1 MIADLKFALRMLAKN
16 PGFTLIAVLMLAL
29 GIGANTA
36 VFSALNALFIRPLP
50 IQQPEAVVC
59 GYAMREGRDP
69 YLTSAL
75 EYNAYREQSRSF
87 TVSGIATPR
96 SFNFAGGGEPERL
109 PGAAVTIDYLT
120 TLGVKLFAGR
130 TFLEEEDRPG
140 GPTVALISYELWERR
155 FGGDPK
161 LVGQSLTLDNGSY
174 TVIGIFPPGFNMPF
188 AADIWVPFQSDISSA
203 PLDQRAQ
210 PAYDMVARLKP
221 GVTIRTADAELK
233 QITAHLAVEYPQIRQ
248 GWSYKL
254 ISLRQNLMGDLE
266 GRTRKAL
273 FALVAAVAFLL
284 LICCA
289 NLANLLLAR
298 GVARE
303 GEISIRFALGAGPAR
318 IARQMLTES
327 LLLALLGGAAGTL
340 LAGWI
345 VPLLGKLSP
354 VKVVSLASFLRDF
367 RIDSRVLVFSF
378 LLSLLTAAIFGS
390 IPAIKL
396 MRSRHLITVI
406 KQKEQRAGETSGGRL
421 LDILVTAEIAMA
433 TTLLVAGG
441 LIVQSFQGLQRIKLG
456 FRPDNLLT
464 VEMQLP
470 PSTYRDQ
477 RARVA
482 FAQQL
487 LERVR
492 TLPGVVSAGTTT
504 NFPMQLYDAASS
516 FTVED
521 APAPTPDSAPM
532 TIHRLVGP
540 GYLKTIG
547 ATLLR
552 GRDLSEQD
560 TMQTLPVV
568 VINEELARQAWP
580 NQDPIGK
587 RIRRGRAAETNNPW
601 LTVIGVVANVK
612 EDRFNFRTDR
622 PVWYLGYAQ
631 EINRPLIRPLI
642 LAVRTDGNPANFTG
656 AIRSAIHA
664 VDPNQAITSVTIMKA
679 YLAEVL
685 MRERFSALLMGTLA
699 MLGLILAALGLYG
712 VMAYSVARRTGEIGL
727 RMALGA
733 ASRDIFHLVLGRA
746 LALIGCGLVIGLLG
760 ALGMTRGLSAM
771 LYQISPTDPFTFTA
785 VAMLLATVA
794 LLACYLPARW
804 ATHVDPMEA
813 LRCE

>member
-1 MIADLKFALRMLAKN
+1 MLDDIRFAFRQLIKN
-16 PGFTLIAVLMLAL
+16 PGFTLVAVLTLAL
-29 GIGANTA
+29 GIGAGTA
-36 VFSALNALFIRPLP
+36 VFSALNALFVRALP
-50 IQQPEAVVC
+50 IEQPEAVVC
-59 GYAMREGRDP
+59 GYAMREGHDP

-87 TVSGIATPR
+87 TVTGIATPR
-96 SFNFAGGGEPERL
+96 SFNLAGGGEPERL
-109 PGAAVTIDYLT
+109 PGAAVTVDYLT

-130 TFLEEEDRPG
+130 TFLEDEDRPG
-140 GPTVALISYELWERR
+140 GPTVALISYELWQRR

-161 LVGQSLTLDNGSY
+161 LVGRSLTLDDGSY

-188 AADIWVPFQSDISSA
+188 AADIWVPLQSDINAA

-221 GVTIRTADAELK
+221 GVILRAADAELK
-233 QITAHLAVEYPQIRQ
+233 HIAARLAVEYPQFRK

-254 ISLRQNLMGDLE
+254 ISLRQNLMGDFE
-266 GRTRKAL
+266 GGTRKGL

-303 GEISIRFALGAGPAR
+303 GEISIRFALGAGRAR
-318 IARQMLTES
+318 IVRQLLTES
-327 LLLALLGGAAGTL
+327 LLIALLGGAAGTL
-340 LAGWI
+340 LAGWV

-367 RIDSRVLVFSF
+367 RIDSRVLAFSF

-406 KQKEQRAGETSGGRL
+406 KQKEQRVGGASGGRL

-433 TTLLVAGG
+433 ATLLVAGG
-441 LIVQSFQGLQRIKLG
+441 LIVQSFQSLQRITLG
-456 FRPDNLLT
+456 FRPDNLLM

-470 PSTYRDQ
+470 PSKYRDQ
-477 RARVA
+477 SARVA
-482 FAQQL
+482 FAKQL

-492 TLPGVVSAGTTT
+492 ALPGIDSVGTTT
-504 NFPMQLYDAASS
+504 NFPLQLYDAASS
-516 FTVED
+516 FTVEG
-521 APAPTPDSAPM
+521 APATTAGLAPM
-532 TIHRLVGP
+532 TVHRLVSP

-547 ATLLR
+547 AALLR

-560 TMQTLPVV
+560 TAQSLPVV
-568 VINEELARQAWP
+568 VVSEELARQAWP

-587 RIRRGRAAETNNPW
+587 RIRRGRADETNNPW
-601 LTVIGVVANVK
+601 LTVIGVVANIK
-612 EDRFNFRTDR
+612 EDRFNFRADR
-622 PVWYLGYAQ
+622 AVWYLSYAQ
-631 EINRPLIRPLI
+631 EINRPLIGPLI
-642 LAVRTDGNPANFTG
+642 LAVRTEGDPANFTG
-656 AIRSAIHA
+656 AIRGAIHA
-664 VDPNQAITSVTIMKA
+664 VDPNQAISSVTIMKA

-685 MRERFSALLMGTLA
+685 MRERFNALLMGTLA
-699 MLGLILAALGLYG
+699 MLGLVLAALGLYG

-733 ASRDIFHLVLGRA
+733 ASRDVFRLVLGHA
-746 LALIGCGLVIGLLG
+746 FALIGCGLVIGLLG
-760 ALGMTRGLSAM
+760 AFGITRGLSAT
-771 LYQISPTDPFTFTA
+771 LYQISPTDPATFTVVA
-785 VAMLLATVA
+785 VLLASVA
-794 LLACYLPARW
+794 LLACYLPARR
-804 ATHVDPMEA
+804 ATRVDPIIA
-813 LRCE
+813 LRTE

>member
-1 MIADLKFALRMLAKN
+1 MISDLKYALRMLVKTPA
-16 PGFTLIAVLMLAL
+16 FTVIAVLTLAL
-29 GIGANTA
+29 GIGANSA

-50 IQQPEAVVC
+50 IERPEAVVC

-75 EYNAYREQSRSF
+75 EYNAYREQSHSF

-109 PGAAVTIDYLT
+109 PGAAVTVDYLT

-130 TFLEEEDRPG
+130 TFLKEEDRPG
-140 GPTVALISYELWERR
+140 GPTVALISYDLWQRR

-161 LVGQSLTLDNGSY
+161 LIGRSLTLDDGSY
-174 TVIGIFPPGFNMPF
+174 TIIGVFPPGFNMPF
-188 AADIWVPFQSDISSA
+188 AADIWVPFQSDINSA
-203 PLDQRAQ
+203 ALDQRAQ
-210 PAYDMVARLKP
+210 PAYDMVARLKA
-221 GVTIRTADAELK
+221 GVTLQTADAELK
-233 QITAHLAVEYPQIRQ
+233 QIAARLAVEYPQIRQ

-298 GVARE
+298 GVTRE
-303 GEISIRFALGAGPAR
+303 GEISIRFALGARGSR
-318 IARQMLTES
+318 IVRQLLTET
-327 LLLALLGGAAGTL
+327 LLLGLLGGAAGTL
-340 LAGWI
+340 LAAWI
-345 VPLLGKLSP
+345 VPLLGRLSP

-367 RIDSRVLVFSF
+367 RIDSRVIVFSF
-378 LLSLLTAAIFGS
+378 MLSLLTAAIFGS

-396 MRSRHLITVI
+396 IRSRHLITVI
-406 KQKEQRAGETSGGRL
+406 KQKEQRAGGTSGGRL

-433 TTLLVAGG
+433 ATLLIAGG
-441 LIVQSFQGLQRIKLG
+441 LIVQSFQSLQRIKLG
-456 FRPDNLLT
+456 FRPNNLLM

-470 PSTYRDQ
+470 PSKYRDQ
-477 RARVA
+477 SARVA

-492 TLPGVVSAGTTT
+492 ALPGVVFAGTTT
-504 NFPMQLYDAASS
+504 NFPLQLYDAASS
-516 FTVED
+516 FTVEG

-532 TIHRLVGP
+532 TIHRLVSP

-547 ATLLR
+547 TTLLR

-560 TMQTLPVV
+560 TAKSLPVV
-568 VINEELARQAWP
+568 VVSEELARQAWP

-587 RIRRGRAAETNNPW
+587 RIRRGRADETNNPW
-601 LTVIGVVANVK
+601 LTVVGIVANVK

-642 LAVRTDGNPANFTG
+642 LAVRTNGDPANFIG
-656 AIRSAIHA
+656 AIRGAIHA
-664 VDPNQAITSVTIMKA
+664 VDPNQAISSMTVMKA

-733 ASRDIFHLVLGRA
+733 RSRHIFRLVLGHA
-746 LALIGCGLVIGLLG
+746 LALIACGLVIGLLG
-760 ALGMTRGLSAM
+760 AFGMTRGLSAT
-771 LYQISPTDPFTFTA
+771 LYEISSTDPFTFVA
-785 VAMLLATVA
+785 VAILLATVA
-794 LLACYLPARW
+794 MLACYLPARW
-804 ATHVDPMEA
+804 ATRVDPMVA
-813 LRCE
+813 LRYE

>member
-1 MIADLKFALRMLAKN
+1 MNDLKFALRQLRKS
-16 PGFTLIAVLMLAL
+16 PGFTFVVVITLGL

-87 TVSGIATPR
+87 TVIGIAAPR
-96 SFNFAGGGEPERL
+96 SFNFAAGGEPERL
-109 PGAAVTIDYLT
+109 PGAAVTVDYLT

-130 TFLEEEDRPG
+130 AFREEEDRPS
-140 GPTVALISYELWERR
+140 GPTVALISYELWQRR

-161 LVGQSLTLDNGSY
+161 LVGQSLTLDDRSY

-188 AADIWVPFQSDISSA
+188 AADVWVPLQSDINAA

-221 GVTIRTADAELK
+221 GVTFRTADAELK
-233 QITAHLAVEYPQIRQ
+233 QIAAHLAVEYRQIRQ

-266 GRTRKAL
+266 GHTRTAL

-303 GEISIRFALGAGPAR
+303 GEISIRFALGAGRAR
-318 IARQMLTES
+318 IVGQLLTES

-340 LAGWI
+340 LAGCV
-345 VPLLGKLSP
+345 VPLLGQLSP
-354 VKVVSLASFLRDF
+354 VRVVSLASFLRDF

-378 LLSLLTAAIFGS
+378 LLSLLTAAFFGS
-390 IPAIKL
+390 IPVIKL
-396 MRSRHLITVI
+396 MRSNHLITVI
-406 KQKEQRAGETSGGRL
+406 KQKEQRTAGASGRRL
-421 LDILVTAEIAMA
+421 LDILVTAEIALA
-433 TTLLVAGG
+433 ATLLVAGG
-441 LIVQSFQGLQRIKLG
+441 LIVQSFQSLQRLKLG
-456 FRPDNLLT
+456 FRPDNLLM
-464 VEMQLP
+464 VEMQLSP
-470 PSTYRDQ
+470 GKYHDQ
-477 RARVA
+477 SERVV

-492 TLPGVVSAGTTT
+492 TLPGVISAGTTT
-504 NFPMQLYDAASS
+504 NFPLQLYDAASS
-516 FTVED
+516 FTIEG
-521 APAPTPDSAPM
+521 APAPTPESAPM
-532 TIHRLVGP
+532 TIHRLVSP

-547 ATLLR
+547 ATLLQ
-552 GRDLSEQD
+552 GRDVSEQD
-560 TMQTLPVV
+560 TAQTLPVV
-568 VINEELARQAWP
+568 VISEELARQAWP
-580 NQDPIGK
+580 NQDPLGK
-587 RIRRGRAAETNNPW
+587 RIRRSGPTETDSPW
-601 LTVIGVVANVK
+601 LTVVGVVANIK

-622 PVWYLGYAQ
+622 PEWYLAYAQ
-631 EINRPLIRPLI
+631 EPNRPLIRPLI
-642 LAVRTDGNPANFTG
+642 LAVRTSGDPANFTG
-656 AIRSAIHA
+656 AIRGVVHAI
-664 VDPNQAITSVTIMKA
+664 DPNQPISSVTIMKA

-685 MRERFSALLMGTLA
+685 IRERFSALLMGTLA
-699 MLGLILAALGLYG
+699 VLGLVLAALGLYG

-733 ASRDIFHLVLGRA
+733 ASRDIFRLVLGHA

-760 ALGMTRGLSAM
+760 ALAITRGLSAT
-771 LYQISPTDPFTFTA
+771 LYQISPTDPFTFSA

-794 LLACYLPARW
+794 LLACYLPARR
-804 ATHVDPMEA
+804 ATHIDPMEA

>member
-1 MIADLKFALRMLAKN
+1 MNDLKFALRQLRKS
-16 PGFTLIAVLMLAL
+16 PGFTIVAILTLAL

-50 IQQPEAVVC
+50 IQKPEAVVC

-75 EYNAYREQSRSF
+75 EYNAYQEQSRSF
-87 TVSGIATPR
+87 TVSGIAAPQ
-96 SFNFAGGGEPERL
+96 SFSFAAGGEPERL
-109 PGAAVTIDYLT
+109 PGAAVTVDYLT

-130 TFLEEEDRPG
+130 SFLEEEDRPG
-140 GPTVALISYELWERR
+140 GPTVALISYELWQRR

-161 LVGQSLTLDNGSY
+161 LVGQSLTLDDRSY
-174 TVIGIFPPGFNMPF
+174 TVIGILPPGFNMPF
-188 AADIWVPFQSDISSA
+188 AADVWVPLQSNIKAA

-221 GVTIRTADAELK
+221 GVTLRTADVELK
-233 QITAHLAVEYPQIRQ
+233 QIAARLAVEYPQIRQ

-266 GRTRKAL
+266 GHTRAAL

-289 NLANLLLAR
+289 NLANLLLAQ

-303 GEISIRFALGAGPAR
+303 GEISIRFALGAGRAR
-318 IARQMLTES
+318 IVRQLLTES

-340 LAGWI
+340 LAQCV
-345 VPLLGKLSP
+345 VPLLGQLSP
-354 VKVVSLASFLRDF
+354 VRVVSLASFLRDF

-396 MRSRHLITVI
+396 MRSHHLITVI
-406 KQKEQRAGETSGGRL
+406 KQKEQRTAGASSRRL
-421 LDILVTAEIAMA
+421 LDILVSAEIALA
-433 TTLLVAGG
+433 ATLLIAGS
-441 LIVQSFQGLQRIKLG
+441 LIVQSFQSLQRLKLG
-456 FRPDNLLT
+456 FHPDNLLM
-464 VEMQLP
+464 VEMQLSP
-470 PSTYRDQ
+470 NKYHDQ
-477 RARVA
+477 SERVV

-487 LERVR
+487 LARVR

-504 NFPMQLYDAASS
+504 NFPLQLYDAASS
-516 FTVED
+516 FTVEG
-521 APAPTPDSAPM
+521 APAPTHGSAPM
-532 TIHRLVGP
+532 TIHRLVSP

-547 ATLLR
+547 ATLLQ
-552 GRDLSEQD
+552 GRDVSEQD
-560 TMQTLPVV
+560 TAQTFPVA
-568 VINEELARQAWP
+568 VISEELARQAWP
-580 NQDPIGK
+580 NQDPLGK
-587 RIRRGRAAETNNPW
+587 RIRRGGPTETDSPW
-601 LTVIGVVANVK
+601 LTVVGVVANIK

-622 PVWYLGYAQ
+622 PEWYLAYTQ
-631 EINRPLIRPLI
+631 EPNRPLIGPLI
-642 LAVRTDGNPANFTG
+642 LAVRTNGDPANFTG
-656 AIRSAIHA
+656 AIRRVVHAI
-664 VDPNQAITSVTIMKA
+664 DPNQPISSVTIMKT

-699 MLGLILAALGLYG
+699 MLGLVLAALGLYG

-733 ASRDIFHLVLGRA
+733 ASRDIFRLVVGHA
-746 LALIGCGLVIGLLG
+746 LALVGCGLVIGLLG
-760 ALGMTRGLSAM
+760 ALSITRGLSAT
-771 LYQISPTDPFTFTA
+771 LYQISPTDPFTFSA

-794 LLACYLPARW
+794 LLACYLPARR
-804 ATHVDPMEA
+804 ATQIDPMEA

>member
-1 MIADLKFALRMLAKN
+1 MLADLKYAVRMFLKRPA
-16 PGFTLIAVLMLAL
+16 FTAIAVTTLAL

-75 EYNAYREQSRSF
+75 EYNAYREQSHSF
-87 TVSGIATPR
+87 IVSGIATPR

-109 PGAAVTIDYLT
+109 PGTAVTVGYLT

-130 TFLEEEDRPG
+130 TFLEEEDRQG
-140 GPTVALISYELWERR
+140 GPAVALISYELWQRR

-161 LVGQSLTLDNGSY
+161 LIGQSFTFDDVNY

-188 AADIWVPFQSDISSA
+188 AADIWVPLQSDITSA

-210 PAYDMVARLKP
+210 PAYDVVARLKP
-221 GVTIRTADAELK
+221 GVSLATADAELK
-233 QITAHLAVEYPQIRQ
+233 QIAARLAVEYPQFRQ

-273 FALVAAVAFLL
+273 FALMAAVAFLL

-303 GEISIRFALGAGPAR
+303 GEISIRFALGAGRVR
-318 IARQMLTES
+318 IVRQLLAES
-327 LLLALLGGAAGTL
+327 LLLALLGGAVGTL

-345 VPLLGKLSP
+345 VPLLGRLSP

-406 KQKEQRAGETSGGRL
+406 KQKEQRVGGASGGRL
-421 LDILVTAEIAMA
+421 LDILVTAEIALA
-433 TTLLVAGG
+433 AALLVPGG
-441 LIVQSFQGLQRIKLG
+441 LIVQSFQSLQRIKLG
-456 FRPDNLLT
+456 FRPDNLLMI
-464 VEMQLP
+464 EIQLAQ
-470 PSTYRDQ
+470 SKYRDQ
-477 RARVA
+477 SARVA

-492 TLPGVVSAGTTT
+492 ALPGIVSAGTTT
-504 NFPMQLYDAASS
+504 NFPLQLYDAASS
-516 FTVED
+516 FTVEGMPSL
-521 APAPTPDSAPM
+521 APGSAPM
-532 TIHRLVGP
+532 TMHRLVSP

-547 ATLLR
+547 ATLLH

-560 TMQTLPVV
+560 TTQSSPVV
-568 VINEELARQAWP
+568 VVSEQLARQAWP

-587 RIRRGRAAETNNPW
+587 RIRRGRADEANNPW
-601 LTVIGVVANVK
+601 LTVVGVVANVK

-622 PVWYLGYAQ
+622 PVWYLAYAQ

-642 LAVRTDGNPANFTG
+642 LAVRTNGDPASFTG
-656 AIRSAIHA
+656 TIRGAIHA
-664 VDPNQAITSVTIMKA
+664 VDPNQAISSVTIMKA
-679 YLAEVL
+679 YLEEVL
-685 MRERFSALLMGTLA
+685 IRERFSALLMGTLA
-699 MLGLILAALGLYG
+699 MLGLVLAVLGLYG

-733 ASRDIFHLVLGRA
+733 ASRDIFRLVLGRA
-746 LALIGCGLVIGLLG
+746 LALIGCGLVIGLIG
-760 ALGMTRGLSAM
+760 ALAMTRGLSAT

-785 VAMLLATVA
+785 VAILLATVA
-794 LLACYLPARW
+794 LFACYLPARW